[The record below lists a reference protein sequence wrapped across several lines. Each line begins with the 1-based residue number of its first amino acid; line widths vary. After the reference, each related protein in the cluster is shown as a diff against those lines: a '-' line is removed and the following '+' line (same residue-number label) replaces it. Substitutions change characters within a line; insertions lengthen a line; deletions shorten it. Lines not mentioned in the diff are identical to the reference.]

1 MSKGDGRTMVASS
14 PELRFGEFS
23 ALYTLRRAAPGPGDC
38 INMTCFQ
45 EVRYL
50 AGASQARVNRPEVSR
65 DRTVKRQFRYSASS
79 DANASK
85 AASARLLIV
94 TLSSTSPRSCLP
106 RLAKALR
113 SDSDSPT
120 LVAARN
126 SMG

>member
-1 MSKGDGRTMVASS
+1 MVASS

-23 ALYTLRRAAPGPGDC
+23 ALLYITSCGTRPRRLHQHDMLP
-38 INMTCFQ
+38 
-45 EVRYL
+45 R
-50 AGASQARVNRPEVSR
+50 SQISCRRFSSTREPPRSSR